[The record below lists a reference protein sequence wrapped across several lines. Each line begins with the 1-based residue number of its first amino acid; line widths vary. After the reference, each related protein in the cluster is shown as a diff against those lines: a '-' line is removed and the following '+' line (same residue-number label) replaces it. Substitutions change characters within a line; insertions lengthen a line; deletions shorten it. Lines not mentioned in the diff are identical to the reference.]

1 MGETLT
7 LSNEKR
13 AYTLTDRATWLAQ
26 KSRLPD
32 LTVLVGGNSIKENA
46 DAANLFNPYG
56 VIPVNPARHPRVNA
70 DLGEKFAQWITSL
83 ETQQLIASYGLD
95 KYGQSLFIPS
105 SDAWKKAH
113 P

>member
-26 KSRLPD
+26 KSRLAD
-32 LTVLVGGNSIKENA
+32 LTVLVGGNSIEENA
-46 DAANLFNPYG
+46 DQANLFNPYG
-56 VIPVNPARHPRVNA
+56 VIPVNPARHPQVNA

-83 ETQQLIASYGLD
+83 ETQQLDRELWAG
-95 KYGQSLFIPS
+95 
-105 SDAWKKAH
+105 
-113 P
+113 